1 MGENMNT
8 QFDFLPQISLWEV
21 KKQHVEIITQLHEAG
36 YSYEKLASFFAIG
49 TGAVLRHYISRKK
62 IPRGDGTVLH
72 QIHKQIMTDNSPC
85 RAIIPPISIDKYVST
100 CAGQTSSLISYK
112 RRGSSL
118 PSENELIALSRI
130 YHDVFQT
137 DLQFSMSN
145 ILRVRGRYYAYRT
158 SSVANVIVKSYL
170 EIRTTDHNAFYA
182 DFIHYHPDRFYNPA
196 LTSEGRSLRM
206 APRQSNGLAFHLGIN
221 IYMIGNIE
229 SGQGVDMFA
238 LRDPMNK
245 DFFSLSGFNLAT
257 NLDRII
263 FSTRTILIKNSNA
276 TEKGIG
282 RINVDDFD
290 EKKEGFDLQLL
301 ENKFDGY
308 TCDNVSRMRMF

>member
-1 MGENMNT
+1 MNA

-21 KKQHVEIITQLHEAG
+21 KKQHVDIITKLHETG
-36 YSYEKLASFFAIG
+36 YSYEKLASIFGIG
-49 TGAVLRHYISRKK
+49 TGAVLRHYVSRKK
-62 IPRGDGTVLH
+62 VPRGDGTVLH

-85 RAIIPPISIDKYVST
+85 RSIIPPISVDKYVST
-100 CAGQTSSLISYK
+100 CTGQISSLISYQ
-112 RRGSSL
+112 RRGAHP
-118 PSENELIALSRI
+118 PSNNELVALSKI

-145 ILRVRGRYYAYRT
+145 LVRVRGRYYAYRA
-158 SSVANVIVKSYL
+158 SSVQNVIVKSYL
-170 EIRTTDHNAFYA
+170 EIRTTDNNEFYA
-182 DFIHYHPDRFYNPA
+182 DFVHYHPDRFYNPS
-196 LTSEGRSLRM
+196 LTSGGRSLRM
-206 APRQSNGLAFHLGIN
+206 APRQSHGLAFHLGIN

-229 SGQGVDMFA
+229 SGQGVDIFA

-245 DFFSLSGFNLAT
+245 DFFSLSGFNIAT

-276 TEKGIG
+276 TEKGIM

-290 EKKEGFDLQLL
+290 ENIEGFDIQIL
-301 ENKFDGY
+301 ENKLDGY
-308 TCDNVSRMRMF
+308 SCDNVSRMRMF